1 MKLLG
6 GQRTATSPFV
16 FPVVDCI
23 PLEERAGAVT
33 DEDRA
38 VYGDWIF
45 LMRYSNQNKAIL
57 PTLNYDTEM
66 VAEWLKR
73 SPYFPHP
80 KKVGPGNR
88 PPFPPLSYMTANFRE
103 HRVLINDAFCQQPA
117 ATLLSPTRANIL
129 CLHMHDVD
137 GVDGNEGEGEAQLEG
152 EGRAQPAQQA
162 PQQGN
167 SQNVGDS
174 HVICTDEVATGE
186 YVPLIDAPKGQFF
199 YVSADLQYEARGFV
213 WGVAFKLQL

>member
-1 MKLLG
+1 MG
-6 GQRTATSPFV
+6 GGTTYRNLAICP
-16 FPVVDCI
+16 FPVVDRI
-23 PLEERAGAVT
+23 PLEECAGAVT

-45 LMRYSNQNKAIL
+45 LMRDSNQNKAIL

-66 VAEWLKR
+66 GAEWLKS
-73 SPYFPHP
+73 SPYFPPP

-88 PPFPPLSYMTANFRE
+88 PPFPPLSYTTANFRE
-103 HRVLINDAFCQQPA
+103 HRLLIDDAICLQPA
-117 ATLLSPTRANIL
+117 ASVLLPTRANIV

-137 GVDGNEGEGEAQLEG
+137 GVDGNEGEGEAQPNAEG
-152 EGRAQPAQQA
+152 QAQPANQA
-162 PQQGN
+162 PWQGD

-174 HVICTDEVATGE
+174 HVICTNEVAAGE

-199 YVSADLQYEARGFV
+199 YVSANLQYEARGFV
-213 WGVAFKLQL
+213 WGVAFELQS